1 MYFERFP
8 KIYYDYEIGK
18 NTDIKIVTDIT
29 RNVRVIKDV
38 LSNITLYDEYDI
50 KEGETPEIIA
60 DKFYGSPL
68 YHWVVMLTNERY
80 DYVNDF
86 PLPYAELEK
95 HIKEKYG
102 SRTVYFNVDNPLQV
116 NIEYSLF
123 VIQNHGFKTLDAVV
137 YNTNNNAYIPNLI
150 NIYNDNRYYVIRVD
164 DNSFRLA
171 KTIADAKNNNYIV
184 LERVIENFKFY
195 NSLNYNFEWDVTWK
209 FNLDINDLNQQL
221 NSFTIQNMYE
231 THHYEDSNGNI
242 VNENYI
248 NVKGETEQTYP
259 VSNYEYEERLNESKR
274 RIKIISPSLLPLILK
289 NFEDIIQ

>member
-95 HIKEKYG
+95 HVKEKYG
-102 SRTVYFNVDNPLQV
+102 TRVVDFEANNLLII
-116 NIEYSLF
+116 NIENNLFTINDHKFNTTDIVEYSNNGGTNIGGLF
-123 VIQNHGFKTLDAVV
+123 NTKR
-137 YNTNNNAYIPNLI
+137 YNII
-150 NIYNDNRYYVIRVD
+150 KINDNQ
-164 DNSFRLA
+164 FKLA
-171 KTIADAKNNNYIV
+171 LNRKDAINGIEINLSSLGSGLHSLTINNQY
-184 LERVIENFKFY
+184 
-195 NSLNYNFEWDVTWK
+195 
-209 FNLDINDLNQQL
+209 Q
-221 NSFTIQNMYE
+221 

-248 NVKGETEQTYP
+248 NVRGESEQTYP